1 MELTDDQVTARL
13 WDLEEDERQDG
24 RAALRDGTYLS
35 LFLDK
40 VDSQSFIF
48 RRAGAERS
56 GSDFWKFDTAQQA
69 QTAFDQMLSELRRDR
84 MLAEEDSAEDIH
96 ADGGYEGEAIEPF
109 GLNGMQ
115 ADDRN
120 PDTDDETEEF

>member
-13 WDLEEDERQDG
+13 WDLEEGERQDA
-24 RAALRDGTYLS
+24 RVALRDGTYLS

-40 VDSQSFIF
+40 VDSQSYIF
-48 RRAGAERS
+48 RRAAAERS
-56 GSDFWKFDTAQQA
+56 GSDFWKFESADQA

-84 MLAEEDSAEDIH
+84 MIAEEDSAEDLEGS
-96 ADGGYEGEAIEPF
+96 GGYEGEAIEPF

-115 ADDRN
+115 AGDRN
-120 PDTDDETEEF
+120 PDTNETEEL